1 MMSQTSA
8 NVDANVNPVYAD
20 VVKVTTIEKLS
31 ECDLPE
37 MFDGWENWSLQ
48 DIVRILKDMAKP
60 EKYYGVTAVEVGNI
74 VLRKLLEAAAANAPF
89 ELIEETIHTALETP
103 AFMRRGNVLSGF
115 KVFGKQAV
123 CDFFKEF
130 VKRGIDDAR
139 YYELIYTLLT
149 YRFNDNFPLGFAM
162 SQFTGFN
169 EEVLAK
175 MPSGMQ
181 KQLKSYTFQNDDE
194 DMDRRLCYSLLTG
207 ESVAM

>member
-1 MMSQTSA
+1 MISSTSTYV
-8 NVDANVNPVYAD
+8 NANVNPVNAD
-20 VVKVTTIEKLS
+20 VIKVDLVDKSDDPELVK
-31 ECDLPE
+31 D
-37 MFDGWENWSLQ
+37 WRNWTLQ
-48 DIVRILKDMAKP
+48 DIVRILRDMVKP
-60 EKYYGVTAVEVGNI
+60 EKCYGVTAVEVGNI

-89 ELIEETIHTALETP
+89 ELIEETVHTALETP
-103 AFMRRGNVLSGF
+103 AYMRRGNVLSGF

-162 SQFTGFN
+162 SRFNGFN

-175 MPSGMQ
+175 MPSGIQ
-181 KQLKSYTFQNDDE
+181 KQLKSYTFQIDDE